1 MKKSYLFFKG
11 LLLVVLMTSCSSE
24 EALVKENTTA
34 FEISKTPEMQGFD
47 AALKTYLRAKKE
59 NTANKSDLKEEDT
72 KVMKEKTILLLNSI
86 GKSELAAQETM
97 DTDQLMLLA
106 LREYSKKLTEMRKQ
120 QNSNQK

>member
-24 EALVKENTTA
+24 ETLVKENTTA

-47 AALKTYLRAKKE
+47 AALKTYLRGKKE
-59 NTANKSDLKEEDT
+59 NAGNKSNVKEEDT

-120 QNSNQK
+120 QNSSRK

>member
-59 NTANKSDLKEEDT
+59 NAGNKSNLKEEDT
-72 KVMKEKTILLLNSI
+72 KLMKEKTILLLNSI

-120 QNSNQK
+120 QNSNHK

>member
-1 MKKSYLFFKG
+1 
-11 LLLVVLMTSCSSE
+11 MTSCSSE

-86 GKSELAAQETM
+86 GKSELVAQETM

>member
-1 MKKSYLFFKG
+1 
-11 LLLVVLMTSCSSE
+11 MTSCSSE

-34 FEISKTPEMQGFD
+34 LEISKTPEMQGFD
-47 AALKTYLRAKKE
+47 AALKTYLRSKKE
-59 NTANKSDLKEEDT
+59 NAGNKSNVKEEDA

-106 LREYSKKLTEMRKQ
+106 LREYSKKLTEMRKE
-120 QNSNQK
+120 QNSNRK